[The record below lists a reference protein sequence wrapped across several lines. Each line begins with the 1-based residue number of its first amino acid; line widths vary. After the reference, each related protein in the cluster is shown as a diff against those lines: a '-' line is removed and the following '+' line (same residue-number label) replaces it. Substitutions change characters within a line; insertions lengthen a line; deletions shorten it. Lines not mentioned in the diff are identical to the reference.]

1 MTLREA
7 IRAGDPTVVAAMIA
21 AGADV
26 CYCNKDGYDALL
38 DAVHGRDVLRD
49 PRLPELLDL
58 LVRHGVNLSGVSS
71 YKESGL
77 RVLSRI
83 GRFDAVEFLL
93 KYGADADQ
101 LQWNPLTKAVALGT
115 IDEVADLLQDK
126 EFLEDRDWWERTPWL
141 VAIQTGEFQ
150 KAQILRDGGAD
161 TEACGRCGKP
171 SLFYAIENHHP
182 PMLRWL
188 LEIGLDPEQTDQFGT
203 TCLVTA
209 VESDDL
215 ECVQILLEKGV
226 KVDRVSNDESAIGH
240 VVSREVALCLLQ
252 AGADP
257 AGVTDEGRRV
267 LVGLKAES
275 DEAPLKNVSQEE
287 FLRAR
292 TRRFGVSNPEVMQE
306 PFWVAMVRS
315 GVCGFTANEI
325 LGGPSS
331 FDAGP
336 VWCAK
341 RFGQS
346 LTLLPDGRA
355 VSIGGEHED
364 HYDPDFCIYNDVFVH
379 EPDGTIR
386 ILSYPEAVFPP
397 TDFHSASL
405 VDNTIHIIGAL
416 GYGKERSPQ
425 TPVYRLDLD
434 TWKIEKVE
442 PTGESPGWIYGH
454 RAILIS
460 AKEILVRGGTV
471 VKSVGGKDTHSENA
485 LDCVLDLGNMQWR
498 RS

>member
-7 IRAGDPTVVAAMIA
+7 IQAGDPTVVAALIA
-21 AGADV
+21 AGADIH
-26 CYCNKDGYDALL
+26 YCDENGYDALL

-58 LVRHGVNLSGVSS
+58 LVRHGVILIGISS

-93 KYGADADQ
+93 KSGADADQ
-101 LQWNPLTKAVALGT
+101 LQWNPLTRAVALGT
-115 IDEVADLLQDK
+115 IDEVADLLQNE

-141 VAIQTGEFQ
+141 VAIQTGEVK

-161 TEACGRCGKP
+161 TEACGRCSKP
-171 SLFYAIENHHP
+171 PLFYAIENHHP

-188 LEIGLDPEQTDQFGT
+188 LENGQDVEQTDQFGT
-203 TCLVTA
+203 TCLITA
-209 VESDDL
+209 VESDNL
-215 ECVQILLEKGV
+215 ECVQILLERGL

-240 VVSREVALCLLQ
+240 IVSREVALCLLQ
-252 AGADP
+252 AGANP
-257 AGVTDEGRRV
+257 AGLTDEGRRV

-275 DEAPLKNVSQEE
+275 DEVPLKNVSREE

-306 PFWVAMVRS
+306 PFWIAMVRS
-315 GVCGFTANEI
+315 GVCGYTANEL

-331 FDAGP
+331 YDVGP

-386 ILSYPEAVFPP
+386 ILSYLEAVFPP
-397 TDFHSASL
+397 TDFHTATL
-405 VDNTIHIIGAL
+405 VDNTIYIIGAL
-416 GYGKERSPQ
+416 GYGKVRSYQ
-425 TPVYRLDLD
+425 TPVYCLDIS

-442 PTGESPGWIYGH
+442 PTGQSPGWIYGH
-454 RAILIS
+454 RAMLVS
-460 AKEILVRGGTV
+460 ATEILVRGGTV

-485 LDCVLDLGNMQWR
+485 LEHILDLGSMRWR

>member
-1 MTLREA
+1 ME
-7 IRAGDPTVVAAMIA
+7 
-21 AGADV
+21 
-26 CYCNKDGYDALL
+26 
-38 DAVHGRDVLRD
+38 
-49 PRLPELLDL
+49 
-58 LVRHGVNLSGVSS
+58 
-71 YKESGL
+71 
-77 RVLSRI
+77 
-83 GRFDAVEFLL
+83 
-93 KYGADADQ
+93 
-101 LQWNPLTKAVALGT
+101 
-115 IDEVADLLQDK
+115 
-126 EFLEDRDWWERTPWL
+126 
-141 VAIQTGEFQ
+141 
-150 KAQILRDGGAD
+150 GAD
-161 TEACGRCGKP
+161 TQACGRCGKP
-171 SLFYAIENHHP
+171 PLFYAIENHHP

-188 LEIGLDPEQTDQFGT
+188 LEIGLDPEQTDQFGA
-203 TCLVTA
+203 TCLITA

-215 ECVQILLEKGV
+215 ECVQILLERGV

-275 DEAPLKNVSQEE
+275 DEAPLKNVSREE
-287 FLRAR
+287 FFRAR

-306 PFWVAMVRS
+306 PFWVAMIRS
-315 GVCGFTANEI
+315 VVCGYTANES
-325 LGGPSS
+325 LGVPSS
-331 FDAGP
+331 YDAGP

-379 EPDGTIR
+379 DPDGTIR

-405 VDNTIHIIGAL
+405 VDNTIYIIGAL

-425 TPVYRLDLD
+425 TPVYRVDLD

-454 RAILIS
+454 RALLIS
-460 AKEILVRGGTV
+460 ATEILVRGGTV
-471 VKSVGGKDTHSENA
+471 VKSVDGKDVHSENPRDCI
-485 LDCVLDLGNMQWR
+485 LDVGSMQWR